1 MYVKNRS
8 KREEGGG
15 GHKSLYLA
23 REGEKYLISK
33 LSLAKKG
40 GFTDFIWFMLTVGE
54 HVVSPVGHTQNY
66 TEGGGINKKT

>member
-1 MYVKNRS
+1 MLRIGPNER
-8 KREEGGG
+8 RGEG

-40 GFTDFIWFMLTVGE
+40 GFTDFI
-54 HVVSPVGHTQNY
+54 
-66 TEGGGINKKT
+66 